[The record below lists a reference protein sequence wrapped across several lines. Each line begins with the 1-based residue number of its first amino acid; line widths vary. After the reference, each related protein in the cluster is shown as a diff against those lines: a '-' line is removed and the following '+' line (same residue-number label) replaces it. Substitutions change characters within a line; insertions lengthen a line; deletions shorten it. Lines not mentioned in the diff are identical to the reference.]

1 MEHGADINAVTK
13 FSETPLLIA
22 VQSGNIALVNY
33 LIENKAD
40 LSLRDENQKT
50 ISHYAVKQQ
59 FVGMLHYLMEKQLFD
74 FSARDKFGTTP
85 LLEAVKIGKF
95 DMALE
100 IAQTRPMTINDK
112 DHAGANVI
120 HACAKQ
126 GMKIKTF
133 QIFSEELFR
142 EKNYFLAHFWT
153 TNFFTVCE
161 IELAVIV
168 QKNEKSRS

>member
-1 MEHGADINAVTK
+1 MEHGADINTLTK

-22 VQSGNIALVNY
+22 VQSGNLALVNY

-40 LSLRDENQKT
+40 ISLRDENQKT

-142 EKNYFLAHFWT
+142 EKNYILAHFWT
-153 TNFFTVCE
+153 TNF
-161 IELAVIV
+161 
-168 QKNEKSRS
+168 